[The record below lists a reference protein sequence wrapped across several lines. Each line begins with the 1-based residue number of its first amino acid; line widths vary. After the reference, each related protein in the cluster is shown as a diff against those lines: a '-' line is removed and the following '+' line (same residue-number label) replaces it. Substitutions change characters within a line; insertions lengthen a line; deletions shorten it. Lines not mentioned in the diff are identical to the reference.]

1 MIKAYPDLK
10 ESTLDWLGKIPT
22 HWDLKK
28 IKYVFN
34 NLDYKRIPLSSEDR
48 GMMKEKI
55 YDYYGASG
63 VIDKVENYIFDEP
76 LILIGEDGANLYSR
90 STPLAFV
97 ATGKYWVNNHAHI
110 LKPKDGNLYYW
121 ANLLECIDYSV
132 YITGSAQPKLT
143 QEALANIE
151 LPVPNN
157 LEQESIWRF
166 LSPKLIE
173 IDKLLSKQ
181 KKLIGSLEEKRQ
193 IIITETITKGLN
205 PNVKMKDS
213 GVGWI
218 GEIPKGWN
226 ITKVK
231 YNSYVKGRIGWQG
244 LKSDEFTDEGP
255 FLVTGSDFKKG
266 MVNWEWCY
274 HISEK
279 RYNEA
284 PPIQLNEKDL
294 LITKDGT
301 IGKLA
306 IVKNMPG
313 KAILNSGIF
322 VVRPLNNKYLTDY
335 MYWILSSG
343 VFEEYVKIMGTGS
356 TIKHLYQETFINFS
370 YPLPKIEE
378 QHEINEYLKER
389 VEKVDQTIENTLSQI
404 QKLKEYR
411 QSLIYEAVTG
421 KIDVRKLMAEK

>member
-110 LKPKDGNLYYW
+110 LNPKDGNLYYW